1 MGTSVTWMD
10 VLAVEGFS
18 SPLTRMVLNRAVST
32 VPRARILEVGS
43 FKGSTTAALCHG
55 NDVECIHCIDNHS
68 EFGDTRAE
76 LLDVCQRFA
85 LPATIHDLDYFAPL
99 QADVFGGTNF
109 NVYHYDGPHAQ
120 EQHAAELAIALPHL
134 ADAFLYIV
142 DDYSWECVHRGCDT
156 GLRALE
162 GQVKVVSRNV
172 YESKK
177 MNDAGGY
184 WNGLLVAWCEKA

>member
-55 NDVECIHCIDNHS
+55 NDVECIDCIDNHS

-99 QADVFGGTNF
+99 SADVFGGTKF
-109 NVYHYDGPHAQ
+109 TVYHYDGPHAQ